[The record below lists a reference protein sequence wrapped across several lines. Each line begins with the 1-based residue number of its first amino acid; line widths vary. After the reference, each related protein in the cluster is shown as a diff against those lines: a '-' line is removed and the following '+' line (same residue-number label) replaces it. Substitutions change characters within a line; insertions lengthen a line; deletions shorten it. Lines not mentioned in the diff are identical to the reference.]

1 MRKFYFLVGLLLVAF
16 LCTVSDVQAR
26 NKKKEVVAE
35 QTTSGSCP
43 VGEMALENFLSCN
56 S

>member
-35 QTTSGSCP
+35 QTTGAQVRCTENSCQF
-43 VGEMALENFLSCN
+43 ED
-56 S
+56 